1 MTMARPALDPVE
13 SRRTYVL
20 DTSVLLSDAMAL
32 ERFDGHDVVLPLVV
46 ISELEAKRHHGELGH
61 MARAALR
68 YLEAL
73 RTRHGSLTIPIP
85 LEHGGTLRIEL
96 NHIDGARL
104 PSPMR
109 TETNDARILAVAD
122 HLAGE
127 GLDVVVV
134 TKDLPLRLKASLLGL
149 GADEYRNELA
159 PRSEW
164 TGLVELDVGSDHID
178 QLYDEGLVDLDAA
191 GGIPCHAGLVLRDG
205 SRSALARMHPD
216 KRARRLRTSAE
227 GLFGVAGR
235 SAEQRVALDLLDD
248 PEVGIVSLGGP
259 AGTGKSVLA
268 LAAGLDAVLQRR
280 THKRILV
287 FRPLFAVGGQDLGYL
302 PGSENEK
309 MSPWGAAVMDALESI
324 TSPAI
329 MDRVVSNGLL
339 EVLPLTHIRGRTLVD
354 SWVILDEAQQYE
366 RPVLVTALSR
376 LGAGSRVV
384 LTHDIAQRDNLR
396 VGRYDGVMS
405 VISALT
411 GNPLFGHVTLSRSER
426 SPIAALAAS
435 ILEMPLPGA

>member
-1 MTMARPALDPVE
+1 MTMARPVSDPVE
-13 SRRTYVL
+13 PRRTYVL

-68 YLEAL
+68 YLEGL
-73 RTRHGSLTIPIP
+73 RTRHGSLTEPIP

-104 PSPMR
+104 PTPMR
-109 TETNDARILAVAD
+109 TETNDSRILAVAD
-122 HLAGE
+122 HLASE

-159 PRSEW
+159 PRSEY
-164 TGLVELDVGSDHID
+164 TGLLELDVSPDVID
-178 QLYDEGLVDLDAA
+178 QLYDHGVVDLDDA
-191 GGIPCHAGLVLRDG
+191 GEIPCHAGLVLRDG
-205 SRSALARMHPD
+205 GRSALARLHAD
-216 KRARRLRTSAE
+216 KRAYRLRNSD

-268 LAAGLDAVLQRR
+268 LAAGLEAVLQRR

-324 TSPAI
+324 TSPAM

-426 SPIAALAAS
+426 SPISALAAS
-435 ILEMPLPGA
+435 SLEMPLHGA